1 MKHNYLLYI
10 FLFFLIIFRN
20 TFVNLVNNLGFIIF
34 NQKDELTINT
44 LNDKIKVLEKEYQDL
59 LDFKNNINIS
69 SNYILSNVYMNN
81 YSYDK
86 LLING
91 DNYRIGDEVVNTDG
105 LVGIINKTYLNYSE
119 VSFIYDT
126 KIPVKINNNEGKIVG
141 KDENNNIIIK
151 ELTNYNNIN
160 INDKVYSVNNTYIG
174 KVIKIDREVVDTNIL
189 VETIDL
195 KNINYVAV
203 LSRQVW

>member
-34 NQKDELTINT
+34 NQKDELTINI
-44 LNDKIKVLEKEYQDL
+44 LNDKVKVLEKEYKDL

-69 SNYILSNVYMNN
+69 SNYTLSNVYMNN

-91 DNYRIGDEVVNTDG
+91 DNYRIGDEVISSDG
-105 LVGIINKTYLNYSE
+105 LVGIIKKTFFNYSE

-141 KDENNNIIIK
+141 KDENNNILIK

-160 INDKVYSVNNTYIG
+160 INDKVYSVNHTYIG
-174 KVIKIDREVVDTNIL
+174 KVIKIDKEVVDTNIL

-203 LSRQVW
+203 ISRQV

>member
-34 NQKDELTINT
+34 NQKDELTINI
-44 LNDKIKVLEKEYQDL
+44 LNDKVKVLEKEYKDL

-69 SNYILSNVYMNN
+69 SNYTLSNVYMNN

-91 DNYRIGDEVVNTDG
+91 DNYRIGDEVISSDG
-105 LVGIINKTYLNYSE
+105 LVGIIKKTFFNYSE

-141 KDENNNIIIK
+141 KDENNNILIK

-160 INDKVYSVNNTYIG
+160 HIQYHMADI
-174 KVIKIDREVVDTNIL
+174 
-189 VETIDL
+189 
-195 KNINYVAV
+195 
-203 LSRQVW
+203 